1 MSMEQLQVVSPVGI
15 AAVDVASV
23 APRLDTLD
31 GKIVGEVW
39 NGVFKGDITFP
50 EIRRLLQ
57 ARYPG
62 LNMIPYTEF
71 HHLPGSDV
79 PAQQRDIEREIIVA
93 AQARGCDALIFG
105 NGA

>member
-1 MSMEQLQVVSPVGI
+1 MEQLQVVSPAGI
-15 AAVDVASV
+15 EAVSATSV
-23 APRLDTLD
+23 APRLDALD
-31 GKIVGEVW
+31 GKTIGEVW

-57 ARYPG
+57 ARYPR
-62 LNMIPYTEF
+62 LNVIPYTEF

-79 PAQQRDIEREIIVA
+79 PAQQRDIERAIIAA
-93 AQARGCDALIFG
+93 AQARRCDALIFG